1 MKKIAFVSSYDESCG
16 NASFTEVLMDSVRE
30 KGYTVDCLKLNLE
43 LTNSINSKIRKKADL
58 HINELC
64 EQLREYDGVNIQ
76 FEAGLYGTYP
86 SDIVNRVLNLARANK
101 NTSITLHSPR
111 LIPKSSNERSYI
123 KKILTG
129 HIFSALKEYLLF
141 KKTNIHYEIN
151 QNIISE
157 LAKLNK
163 TFIVHT
169 KRAKDQINT
178 LYGYNNVIV
187 HPLMFVSSNFTVDH
201 THMNRVKK
209 HIGLLDTD
217 IIIGMFGY
225 ISEYKG
231 HTIAL
236 EALKFLPK
244 NYKLLIFGRTHPQT
258 IEIGKVDQYLLKLQD
273 IIRKSYGNDKKD
285 DESGFKKPDNKSA
298 ELTLIDRVYFMG
310 EYPTVEF
317 EQLAA
322 TSDIVW
328 MPYMEVAQDGSGI
341 ASICLDVSNKVI
353 CSTAFSFEELFKL
366 IKYNNVYK
374 FDIGNALELASKTK
388 MALADSSLSVQR
400 DQDYSISSQA
410 ISYIDAL
417 FKVK

>member
-16 NASFTEVLMDSVRE
+16 NASFTEVLMDSIRA

-58 HINELC
+58 HINEIC
-64 EQLREYDGVNIQ
+64 VQLREYDGVNIQ

-123 KKILTG
+123 KKFLTG
-129 HIFSALKEYLLF
+129 HIFSALKEYLFF
-141 KKTNIHYEIN
+141 KKTIIHYTIN

-157 LAKLNK
+157 LTKLNK

-169 KRAKDQINT
+169 KRAKDQISI

-187 HPLMFVSSNFTVDH
+187 HPLMFVSSDFTVDH

-209 HIGLLDTD
+209 YIGLLDTD

-225 ISEYKG
+225 ITEYKG
-231 HTIAL
+231 HTISL
-236 EALKFLPK
+236 EALKFLPN

-273 IIRKSYGNDKKD
+273 TIQKLKLK
-285 DESGFKKPDNKSA
+285 
-298 ELTLIDRVYFMG
+298 DRVYFMG

-388 MALADSSLSVQR
+388 MALVDSSLTVQR
-400 DQDYSISSQA
+400 DQDYSVSSQA

-417 FKVK
+417 FKVKS